1 VKDQLNRKNGLILL
15 ITLIFLIT
23 YSCGGGGDS
32 NGGGVSGQSTING
45 RVQQVIAE
53 KIDGDQ
59 GTLLSKI
66 RDLIMIV
73 KNANAQG
80 EITITASINGQI
92 IDTTVTGPSGDFTL
106 VVPGGGVVTITF
118 STTEFSITIDI
129 FVPENS
135 EINISF
141 TLQPNN
147 MNEPVMV
154 EEEIVNGSIRCEN
167 GTVEINSAELMVDGL
182 NSGECIRTAGN
193 CNLII
198 NSTYVSLTNCDRC
211 IDARGT
217 SNITIMGEVI
227 CDAFGDG
234 IRARGNSDV
243 SIDAGMANIEI
254 CGGVNGIRAD
264 GNPTVN
270 LAGNVCTIIGGEN
283 PIRINGNADVNTEGC
298 VTAIDD
304 CQPVATPMPSPTP

>member
-1 VKDQLNRKNGLILL
+1 
-15 ITLIFLIT
+15 
-23 YSCGGGGDS
+23 
-32 NGGGVSGQSTING
+32 
-45 RVQQVIAE
+45 
-53 KIDGDQ
+53 
-59 GTLLSKI
+59 
-66 RDLIMIV
+66 
-73 KNANAQG
+73 
-80 EITITASINGQI
+80 
-92 IDTTVTGPSGDFTL
+92 
-106 VVPGGGVVTITF
+106 VTITF

-167 GTVEINSAELMVDGL
+167 GTVEINSAELIVDGL
-182 NSGECIRTAGN
+182 NSGECIRTVGN

-198 NSTYVSLTNCDRC
+198 NSTYVSLTNCERC

-217 SNITIMGEVI
+217 SNITIHGEVF

-234 IRARGNSDV
+234 IRPRGNSFV
-243 SIDAGMANIEI
+243 SIHADQANIDISGGVNGIRADGNSILSIHADQANIDI

-270 LAGNVCTIIGGEN
+270 LAGNVCTILGGEN
-283 PIRINGNADVNTEGC
+283 SIRINGNADVNTEGC
-298 VTAIDD
+298 GSVIDSSI
-304 CQPVATPMPSPTP
+304 PVATPMPSPTP

>member
-1 VKDQLNRKNGLILL
+1 VKDQLSRKNGLILL

-23 YSCGGGGDS
+23 YSCGGG

-45 RVQQVIAE
+45 MVQQIIAE
-53 KIDGDQ
+53 KIDGDK
-59 GTLLSKI
+59 GTLLSRI

-118 STTEFSITIDI
+118 STTEFSLTIDI

-154 EEEIVNGSIRCEN
+154 EEEIVNGSISCEN
-167 GTVEINSAELMVDGL
+167 GTVEINSAELIVDGL
-182 NSGECIRTAGN
+182 NSGECIRTVGN

-198 NSTYVSLTNCDRC
+198 NSTYVSLTNCERC

-217 SNITIMGEVI
+217 SNITIHGEVF

-234 IRARGNSDV
+234 IRPRGNSFV
-243 SIDAGMANIEI
+243 SIHADQANIDI
-254 CGGVNGIRAD
+254 SGGVNGIRAD

-283 PIRINGNADVNTEGC
+283 SIRINGNADVNTEGC
-298 VTAIDD
+298 GSVIDSS
-304 CQPVATPMPSPTP
+304 QPVATPMPSPTP